1 MTFIGGRS
9 TMTEIG
15 IIKLLC
21 LICLLS
27 GCALS
32 QSPLDDSLIESQR
45 LVARSRQAEER
56 GDLNSAKR
64 LLEYAAELNSEDA
77 GITHQLA
84 RLQFESGESQRA
96 IDGLRYAVTK
106 NPQDTEAFVELSRI
120 LMQQN
125 RYPEANQTLMAALK
139 LDPNHIEALMLSGSW
154 EERHNQTT
162 LAMGTY
168 HRVLGLDAEHVEA
181 KMRIALLQMNSG
193 AFDRAAPTFRWICQ
207 SNRADEAM
215 QTQAYWSLGIL
226 YGLQGRWSDAVDSL
240 STALSKREAVSADDW
255 YRLAYGR
262 HKAGDHSGA
271 VRNLQ
276 TALRNDPNHAA
287 SLGMAAGLG
296 YQTDLQAGR
305 IVNVG
310 AIAPAIPAPPGW

>member
-1 MTFIGGRS
+1 
-9 TMTEIG
+9 MTEFARRQV
-15 IIKLLC
+15 LFLV
-21 LICLLS
+21 CLLS
-27 GCALS
+27 GCAFS
-32 QSPLDDSLIESQR
+32 RSPLDDSLLDSQRR

-84 RLQFESGESQRA
+84 RLQFKSGESQRA
-96 IDGLRYAVTK
+96 IDGLRYAVAK
-106 NPQDTEAFVELSRI
+106 DPRDTEAFVELSRI

-139 LDPNHIEALMLSGSW
+139 LDPNHIEALMLSGFW

-162 LAMGTY
+162 LAMETY
-168 HRVLGLDAEHVEA
+168 YRVLGLDRDHVEA
-181 KMRIALLQMNSG
+181 KLRIALLQMNSG
-193 AFDRAAPTFRWICQ
+193 AFDRAAPTLRWICQ
-207 SNRADEAM
+207 SDRADEAK
-215 QTQAYWSLGIL
+215 QAQAYWSLGIL
-226 YGLQGRWSDAVDSL
+226 YGSQDRWSDAVESL
-240 STALSKREAVSADDW
+240 SAALSKRETESADDW

-262 HKAGDHSGA
+262 YKAGDLSGA

-276 TALRNDPNHAA
+276 TALRNDPNHSASLAMAA
-287 SLGMAAGLG
+287 SLG
-296 YQTDLQAGR
+296 YETHQQAGR

-310 AIAPAIPAPPGW
+310 AIAGAIPTPPGW

>member
-1 MTFIGGRS
+1 
-9 TMTEIG
+9 MTEIG
-15 IIKLLC
+15 RIKFLFP
-21 LICLLS
+21 ICLLS

-32 QSPLDDSLIESQR
+32 QSSLDDSLIQSQSQR
-45 LVARSRQAEER
+45 LVDRSRQAEER

-64 LLEYAAELNSEDA
+64 LLEYVAELNSEDA
-77 GITHQLA
+77 GIARQLA

-96 IDGLRYAVTK
+96 IEGLRYAVTK
-106 NPQDTEAFVELSRI
+106 NPRDTEAFVELSRI

-139 LDPNHIEALMLSGSW
+139 LDPNHIDALMLSGSW
-154 EERHNQTT
+154 EERHTRTT
-162 LAMGTY
+162 LAMETY
-168 HRVLGLDAEHVEA
+168 HRVLGLDPDHVEA
-181 KMRIALLQMNSG
+181 KLRIALLQMNSG

-207 SNRADEAM
+207 SDRADNAK
-215 QTQAYWSLGIL
+215 QTEAYWSLGIL

-240 STALSKREAVSADDW
+240 SAALSKRETVSADDW

-262 HKAGDHSGA
+262 YKAGDNSGA
-271 VRNLQ
+271 VRDLQ

-287 SLGMAAGLG
+287 SLAMAANLG
-296 YQTDLQAGR
+296 YETDLQTGR

-310 AIAPAIPAPPGW
+310 SVAEAIPAPPGW